1 MTALTLATKEW
12 KINKD
17 VQSSVHQQV
26 VDSSGRT
33 TLIPNYASS
42 KALTLGESQSKTVFQ
57 GIEIV
62 DFKHLV
68 QACIVC
74 LLTFL

>member
-26 VDSSGRT
+26 VDFSGLT
-33 TLIPNYASS
+33 TLIQNSASS
-42 KALTLGESQSKTVFQ
+42 KALTLVESQSKTVFQ
-57 GIEIV
+57 EIEIV
-62 DFKHLV
+62 DFKRLV
-68 QACIVC
+68 QACIAC
-74 LLTFL
+74 LLTCL